1 MKFQWCG
8 VRGLNVSDINVL
20 LSITLLDE
28 CMLLMSVCSSNVSV
42 PARLLSI

>member
-8 VRGLNVSDINVL
+8 VRGLNVRDINVL

-28 CMLLMSVCSSNVSV
+28 CMLLMSVCLSIVSV
-42 PARLLSI
+42 PGRLLSI